1 MSFFKPSES
10 MKLQNDLYLR
20 ALRREKTERTP
31 VWLMRQAGRYLP
43 EYRKVRAQAGDFM
56 TLASTPE
63 MACEVTIQPLER
75 FPLDA
80 AIIFSDILTIPD
92 AMGLE
97 LYFVQGEGPKF
108 KKPITDGKQIVDL
121 PVPEAEDLQYVM
133 DAISLTSQTLNGRVP
148 LIGFSGSPW
157 TLLTYMIENGGSKT
171 YAKSKA
177 FLYKT
182 PELAHQLLD
191 KLSQSIVKYLIG
203 QIQSGASA
211 IQIFDSWGGVLS
223 PADFKRFSLQYMQ
236 QIIDGIKSAGF
247 GDTPIVLFSKGANQ
261 NLSALSETGC
271 HGLGVDWTIDINDA
285 QQLTGG
291 RVALQGNL
299 DPATLYAP
307 DEYISNAVKQVC
319 DSYGNQPGHIFNLG
333 HGMQPDMSPE
343 KVAVLVDAVRQHTS
357 KN

>member
-1 MSFFKPSES
+1 MP
-10 MKLQNDLYLR
+10 LQNDLYLR
-20 ALRREKTERTP
+20 ALRLEKTERTP

-43 EYRKVRAQAGDFM
+43 EYRAVRAKAGDFM

-75 FPLDA
+75 FALDA

-92 AMGLE
+92 AMGLD

-108 KKPITDGKQIVDL
+108 KKPITDSKQIEQL
-121 PVPEAEDLQYVM
+121 PIPEAEDLQYVM
-133 DAISLTSQTLNGRVP
+133 DAISLTTQTLDGRVP

-177 FLYKT
+177 LLYKT
-182 PELAHQLLD
+182 PELAHMLLD
-191 KLSQSIVKYLIG
+191 KLAQSIVKYLIG

-211 IQIFDSWGGVLS
+211 VQIFDSWGGVLS
-223 PADFKRFSLQYMQ
+223 PADFRAFSLQYLQ
-236 QIIDGIKSAGF
+236 QIVTGLKAAGY

-261 NLSALSETGC
+261 SLEALSQTGC
-271 HGLGVDWTIDINDA
+271 HGLGVDWTIDIDEA
-285 QQLTGG
+285 QKLTGS

-307 DEYISNAVKQVC
+307 DEHIDQAVKTVI
-319 DSYGNQPGHIFNLG
+319 DKYGNQPGHVFNLG
-333 HGMQPDMSPE
+333 HGMQPDMNPE
-343 KVAVLVDAVRQHTS
+343 KVGVLVEAVRKHSTQ
-357 KN
+357 

>member
-1 MSFFKPSES
+1 ME
-10 MKLQNDLYLR
+10 LDNDLYLR
-20 ALRREKTERTP
+20 ALRREPTERTP

-43 EYRKVRAQAGDFM
+43 EYRAVRKQAGDFM

-92 AMGLE
+92 AMGLG
-97 LYFVQGEGPKF
+97 LYFVQGEGPRF
-108 KKPITDGKQIVDL
+108 KNPITEASQIDRL

-133 DAISLTSQTLNGRVP
+133 DAISLTTKTLNGRVP

-177 FLYKT
+177 LLYKT

-191 KLSQSIVKYLIG
+191 KLAQSIVKYLIG

-211 IQIFDSWGGVLS
+211 VQIFDSWGGVLS
-223 PADFKRFSLQYMQ
+223 PTDFHRFSLQYMQ
-236 QIIDGIKSAGF
+236 QIVDGLHDAGF
-247 GDTPIVLFSKGANQ
+247 GETPVVLFSKGANQ
-261 NLSALSETGC
+261 SLNALSKTGC
-271 HGLGVDWTIDINDA
+271 HALGVDWTIDINDA
-285 QQLTGG
+285 QKLTEG

-307 DEYISNAVKQVC
+307 DDYINQAAKKVI
-319 DSYGNQPGHIFNLG
+319 DAYGNQPGHVFNLG

-343 KVAVLVDAVRQHTS
+343 KVAVLVEAVRQHSS
-357 KN
+357 KS

>member
-1 MSFFKPSES
+1 MALK
-10 MKLQNDLYLR
+10 NDLYLR
-20 ALRREKTERTP
+20 ALRREPTERTP

-56 TLASTPE
+56 TLASTPDL
-63 MACEVTIQPLER
+63 ACEVTLQPLER
-75 FPLDA
+75 YALDA

-97 LYFVQGEGPKF
+97 LYFETGEGPKF
-108 KKPITDGKQIVDL
+108 NNPITDAAQIEQL

-133 DAISLTSQTLNGRVP
+133 DAIALTAKTLDGRVP

-177 FLYKT
+177 LLYKT

-191 KLSQSIVKYLIG
+191 KLAQAIVKYLIG
-203 QIQSGASA
+203 QIQSGAA
-211 IQIFDSWGGVLS
+211 AVQIFDSWGGVLS
-223 PADFKRFSLQYMQ
+223 PADYRTFSLAYMQ
-236 QIIDGIKSAGF
+236 QIVTGLQDAGF
-247 GDTPIVLFSKGANQ
+247 ADTPVVLFSKGANQ
-261 NLSALSETGC
+261 NLGAMADSGC
-271 HGLGVDWTIDINDA
+271 HALGVDWTIDLNVAREI
-285 QQLTGG
+285 TGG
-291 RVALQGNL
+291 KVALQGNL

-307 DEYISNAVKQVC
+307 DDHIEQAVKTVLSQ
-319 DSYGNQPGHIFNLG
+319 YGNHPGHVFNLG

-343 KVAVLVDAVRQHTS
+343 KVAVLVDAVHRFSQR
-357 KN
+357 

>member
-1 MSFFKPSES
+1 

-20 ALRREKTERTP
+20 ALRREQTERTP

-43 EYRKVRAQAGDFM
+43 EYRRVRAQAGDFM

-92 AMGLE
+92 AMGLG

-108 KKPITDGKQIVDL
+108 KKPITCEKQITDL

-133 DAISLTSQTLNGRVP
+133 DAISLTSRTLNGRVP

-171 YAKSKA
+171 YAKSKG

-182 PELAHQLLD
+182 PELAHQLLN
-191 KLSQSIVKYLIG
+191 KLSQSIIKYLIG

-211 IQIFDSWGGVLS
+211 VQIFDSWGGVLS
-223 PADFKRFSLQYMQ
+223 PADFKHFSLQYMQ
-236 QIIDGIKSAGF
+236 QIIDGIKAAGF
-247 GDTPIVLFSKGANQ
+247 ADTPIILFSKGANQ
-261 NLSALSETGC
+261 SLTALSETGC
-271 HGLGVDWTIDINDA
+271 HGLGVDWTININDA

-307 DEYISNAVKQVC
+307 DEHINQAVKHVV
-319 DSYGNQPGHIFNLG
+319 DTYGNQPGHIFNLG

-343 KVAVLVDAVRQHTS
+343 KVGVLVDAVRQHSS

>member
-1 MSFFKPSES
+1 
-10 MKLQNDLYLR
+10 MKLDNDLYLR
-20 ALRREKTERTP
+20 ALRREPTERTP

-43 EYRKVRAQAGDFM
+43 EYRKVRAEAGDFM

-92 AMGLE
+92 AMGLG
-97 LYFVQGEGPKF
+97 LYFEPGEGPRF
-108 KKPITDGKQIVDL
+108 KQPITCAADIDAL

-133 DAISLTSQTLNGRVP
+133 DAISLTTRTLNGRVP

-177 FLYKT
+177 LLYKT

-191 KLSQSIVKYLIG
+191 KLAQSIIKYLIA

-211 IQIFDSWGGVLS
+211 VQVFDSWGGVLS
-223 PADFKRFSLQYMQ
+223 PADYQQFSLRYMQ
-236 QIIDGIKSAGF
+236 MIVDGLKAAGF

-261 NLSALSETGC
+261 SLTAMSETGA
-271 HGLGVDWTIDINDA
+271 HALGLDWTINMDVA
-285 QQLTGG
+285 KTLTGG

-307 DEYISNAVKQVC
+307 DDYIDQAVKQVL
-319 DSYGNQPGHIFNLG
+319 DAYGPEPGHVFNLG
-333 HGMQPDMSPE
+333 HGMQPDMDPD
-343 KVAVLVDAVRQHTS
+343 KVAVLVDAVRRHSTR
-357 KN
+357 

>member
-1 MSFFKPSES
+1 
-10 MKLQNDLYLR
+10 MKLENDLYLR
-20 ALRREKTERTP
+20 ALRRERTERTP

-92 AMGLE
+92 AMGLG
-97 LYFVQGEGPKF
+97 LYFEPGEGPKF
-108 KKPITDGKQIVDL
+108 NNPITEAKQIADL
-121 PVPEAEDLQYVM
+121 PVPDAEDLQYVM
-133 DAISLTSQTLNGRVP
+133 DAIELTTKTLNGRVP

-177 FLYKT
+177 LLYKT

-191 KLSQSIVKYLIG
+191 KLAQSIVKYLIG

-211 IQIFDSWGGVLS
+211 VQVFDSWGGVLS
-223 PADFKRFSLQYMQ
+223 PADFQQFSLKYMQ
-236 QIIDGIKSAGF
+236 QIVDGLKVAGF

-261 NLSALSETGC
+261 NLNALSQTGC
-271 HGLGVDWTIDINDA
+271 HGLGLDWTIDISDA
-285 QQLTGG
+285 KKLTGDQ
-291 RVALQGNL
+291 VALQGNL

-307 DEYISNAVKQVC
+307 DEFIRQAVKKVL
-319 DSYGNQPGHIFNLG
+319 DEYGSEPGHVFNLG
-333 HGMQPDMSPE
+333 HGMQPDMEPE
-343 KVAVLVDAVRQHTS
+343 KVAILVDAVRTYS
-357 KN
+357 AK

>member
-1 MSFFKPSES
+1 
-10 MKLQNDLYLR
+10 MKEHSCMELKNDLYLR
-20 ALRREKTERTP
+20 ALRRERTERTP

-43 EYRKVRAQAGDFM
+43 EYRKVRAAAGDFM

-92 AMGLE
+92 AMGLG

-108 KKPITDGKQIVDL
+108 KNPITSGQQIADL

-133 DAISLTSQTLNGRVP
+133 DAIALTSKTLNGRVP

-177 FLYKT
+177 LLYKS

-191 KLSQSIVKYLIG
+191 KLARSIIKYLIG
-203 QIQSGASA
+203 QIQSGAA
-211 IQIFDSWGGVLS
+211 AVQIFDSWGGVLS
-223 PADFKRFSLQYMQ
+223 PADFRQFSLAYMQ
-236 QIIDGIKSAGF
+236 QIVDGLKQAGYA
-247 GDTPIVLFSKGANQ
+247 DTPVVLFSKGANQ
-261 NLSALSETGC
+261 SLTALSETGC
-271 HGLGVDWTIDINDA
+271 HALGVDWTIDIDQA

-299 DPATLYAP
+299 DPATLYAE
-307 DEYISNAVKQVC
+307 DDHIDQAVKQVIKAF
-319 DSYGNQPGHIFNLG
+319 GPHAGHVFNLG
-333 HGMQPDMSPE
+333 HGMQPDMDPD
-343 KVAVLVDAVRQHTS
+343 KVGVLVDAVRRHSTR
-357 KN
+357 

>member
-1 MSFFKPSES
+1 
-10 MKLQNDLYLR
+10 MKLENDLYLR
-20 ALRREKTERTP
+20 ALRRERTERTP

-43 EYRKVRAQAGDFM
+43 EYRKVRAKAGDFM

-92 AMGLE
+92 AMGLG
-97 LYFVQGEGPKF
+97 LYFEPGEGPKF
-108 KKPITDGKQIVDL
+108 NNPITEAKQIADL
-121 PVPEAEDLQYVM
+121 PVPDAEDLQYVM
-133 DAISLTSQTLNGRVP
+133 DAIELTTKTLNGRVP

-177 FLYKT
+177 LLYKT

-191 KLSQSIVKYLIG
+191 KLAQSIVKYLIG

-211 IQIFDSWGGVLS
+211 VQVFDSWGGVLS
-223 PADFKRFSLQYMQ
+223 PADFQQFSLKYMQ
-236 QIIDGIKSAGF
+236 QIVDGLKVAGF

-261 NLSALSETGC
+261 NLNALSQTGC
-271 HGLGVDWTIDINDA
+271 HGLGLDWTIDISDA
-285 QQLTGG
+285 KKLTGDQ
-291 RVALQGNL
+291 VALQGNL

-307 DEYISNAVKQVC
+307 DEFIRQAVKKVL
-319 DSYGNQPGHIFNLG
+319 DEYGSEPGHVFNLG
-333 HGMQPDMSPE
+333 HGMQPDMEPE
-343 KVAVLVDAVRQHTS
+343 KVAVLVDAVRTYS
-357 KN
+357 AK

>member
-1 MSFFKPSES
+1 ME
-10 MKLQNDLYLR
+10 LQNDLYLR

-63 MACEVTIQPLER
+63 LACEVTIQPLER

-108 KKPITDGKQIVDL
+108 KNPITDAKQIEQL
-121 PVPEAEDLQYVM
+121 PVPDADDLQYVM
-133 DAISLTSQTLNGRVP
+133 DAISLTSKTLNGRVP

-177 FLYKT
+177 LLYKT

-191 KLSQSIVKYLIG
+191 KLAQSIIKYLIG

-211 IQIFDSWGGVLS
+211 VQIFDSWGGVLS
-223 PADFKRFSLQYMQ
+223 PADFKLFSLQYMQ
-236 QIIDGIKSAGF
+236 QIVDGLKIAGF
-247 GDTPIVLFSKGANQ
+247 GDTPVILFSKGANQ
-261 NLSALSETGC
+261 SLTALSETGC
-271 HGLGVDWTIDINDA
+271 HGLGVDWTININEA
-285 QQLTGG
+285 QKLTGG

-307 DEYISNAVKQVC
+307 DDYIDQSVKQVI
-319 DSYGNQPGHIFNLG
+319 DTYGDQPGHVFNLG
-333 HGMQPDMSPE
+333 HGMQPDMEPD
-343 KVAVLVDAVRQHTS
+343 KVAVLVEAVHKHSQKHNA
-357 KN
+357 K

>member
-1 MSFFKPSES
+1 
-10 MKLQNDLYLR
+10 MKLENDLYLR
-20 ALRREKTERTP
+20 ALRQEKTERTP

-43 EYRKVRAQAGDFM
+43 EYRAVRAKAGDFM

-92 AMGLE
+92 AMGLG
-97 LYFVQGEGPKF
+97 LYFEPGEGPKF
-108 KKPITDGKQIVDL
+108 NNPITDAKQIADL
-121 PVPEAEDLQYVM
+121 PIPDAEDLQYVM
-133 DAISLTSQTLNGRVP
+133 DAIELTTKTLNGRVP

-177 FLYKT
+177 LLYKT

-191 KLSQSIVKYLIG
+191 KLAQSIVKYLIG

-211 IQIFDSWGGVLS
+211 VQVFDSWGGVLS
-223 PADFKRFSLQYMQ
+223 PADFKLFSLKYMQ
-236 QIIDGIKSAGF
+236 QIVDGLKAAGF

-261 NLSALSETGC
+261 NLTALSQTGC
-271 HGLGVDWTIDINDA
+271 HGLGLDWTIDISDA
-285 QQLTGG
+285 QKLTGD

-307 DEYISNAVKQVC
+307 DDFIRQAVKRVL
-319 DSYGNQPGHIFNLG
+319 DEYGDQPGHVFNLG
-333 HGMQPDMSPE
+333 HGMQPDMKPE
-343 KVAVLVDAVRQHTS
+343 KVAVLVDAVRTYS
-357 KN
+357 AK

>member
-1 MSFFKPSES
+1 
-10 MKLQNDLYLR
+10 MKLENDLYLR
-20 ALRREKTERTP
+20 ALRREPTERTP

-43 EYRKVRAQAGDFM
+43 EYRAVRAKAGDFM
-56 TLASTPE
+56 TLASTPD

-97 LYFVQGEGPKF
+97 LYFEPGEGPKF
-108 KKPITDGKQIVDL
+108 NKPITDAKQIADL

-133 DAISLTSQTLNGRVP
+133 DAIALTTKTLNGRVP

-177 FLYKT
+177 LLYKT

-191 KLSQSIVKYLIG
+191 KLAQSIVKYLIG

-211 IQIFDSWGGVLS
+211 VQVFDSWGGVLS
-223 PADFKRFSLQYMQ
+223 PADFKQFSLKYMQ
-236 QIIDGIKSAGF
+236 QIVDGLRAAGF
-247 GDTPIVLFSKGANQ
+247 GDTPVVLFSKGANQ
-261 NLSALSETGC
+261 SLTALSQTGC
-271 HGLGVDWTIDINDA
+271 HGLGVDWTIDIDDA
-285 QQLTGG
+285 KQLTGG

-307 DEYISNAVKQVC
+307 DEFIQQAVKKVL
-319 DSYGNQPGHIFNLG
+319 DKYGNEPGHVFNLG
-333 HGMQPDMSPE
+333 HGIHQFVDPEHAKAFVEAVTELSPSY
-343 KVAVLVDAVRQHTS
+343 HG
-357 KN
+357 